1 LSGALKHSPIQT
13 TISIL
18 SEVVRLRLM
27 HRAGAGRYFGTGSAC
42 AGLHRA
48 WEAQKMAV
56 ITLLNQKGGVGK
68 STTTFHLGGTLAKLG
83 HRVLLVDNDPQASLT
98 QGALGGD
105 AALALPSEASLAA
118 IYAGEP
124 VRPEDLVRPLSY
136 PNLELLP
143 NTEHSARFN
152 LAEPHARPWGEQV
165 ALVEMLGVLSPQYN
179 VVLVDC
185 PPNLYLATWA
195 ALAASDALII
205 PVQPEDYGI
214 QGLAAV
220 ERSIH
225 MVRATINPKLEMLG
239 ILVSMYG
246 GRKAVHKTYDELL
259 RATYGEAVFDTRVPH
274 AVDLPEAT
282 MNHTPLPWY
291 KPRSAA
297 AKALI
302 ALAGEVLQR
311 LAAISGCTVQKE
323 VA

>member
-1 LSGALKHSPIQT
+1 
-13 TISIL
+13 
-18 SEVVRLRLM
+18 
-27 HRAGAGRYFGTGSAC
+27 
-42 AGLHRA
+42 
-48 WEAQKMAV
+48 MAV
-56 ITLLNQKGGVGK
+56 VTLLNQKGGVGK

-83 HRVLLVDNDPQASLT
+83 RRVLLVDNDPQASLT

-105 AALALPSEASLAA
+105 AALALPPEMSLAA

-124 VRPEDLVRPLSY
+124 VRPEDLVLPLPF

-152 LAEPHARPWGEQV
+152 LAEPHARPWDEQV
-165 ALVEMLGVLSPQYN
+165 ALVEMMGVLGPRYD

-220 ERSIH
+220 ERSINL
-225 MVRATINPKLEMLG
+225 VRATVNPRLTMLG
-239 ILVSMYG
+239 VVISMFGARKLV
-246 GRKAVHKTYDELL
+246 HQTYDGLL
-259 RATYGEAVFDTRVPH
+259 RATYGDAVFATRIPH

-282 MNHTPLPWY
+282 MHHTPLPWY
-291 KPRSAA
+291 KPRSAT
-297 AKALI
+297 AKALSV
-302 ALAGEVLQR
+302 LAEEVVGR
-311 LAAISGCTVQKE
+311 LATLAACTVQKE

>member
-1 LSGALKHSPIQT
+1 
-13 TISIL
+13 
-18 SEVVRLRLM
+18 
-27 HRAGAGRYFGTGSAC
+27 
-42 AGLHRA
+42 
-48 WEAQKMAV
+48 MAV

-68 STTTFHLGGTLAKLG
+68 STTTFHLGGTLARLG
-83 HRVLLVDNDPQASLT
+83 RSVLLVDNDPQSSLT
-98 QGALGGD
+98 QGALGSEV
-105 AALALPSEASLAA
+105 ALALPAERSLTA

-124 VRPEDLVRPLSY
+124 VRPEELILPLSFA
-136 PNLELLP
+136 NLHLLP

-152 LAEPHARPWGEQV
+152 LAEPHARPWDEQN
-165 ALVEMLGVLSPQYN
+165 ALVELLGEVGPRYD

-225 MVRATINPKLEMLG
+225 MVRATVNPRLAMLG
-239 ILVSMYG
+239 LVVSMFG
-246 GRKAVHKTYDELL
+246 ARKVLHQTYDELL
-259 RATYGEAVFDTRVPH
+259 RSTYGDAVFAARVPH

-282 MNHTPLPWY
+282 MNHMPVAWY
-291 KPRSAA
+291 KPRSAV
-297 AKALI
+297 AKVLAS
-302 ALAGEVLQR
+302 LAGEVLAR
-311 LAAISGCTVQKE
+311 LDALTDAPTRKE